1 MKKKVRIGT
10 AIIIAGHLLL
20 GLGSP
25 AIGIH
30 TSAVYAASEFG
41 ISISPANG
49 SAFVNTGA
57 SLGLSFDRQ
66 VIPQAGKITITDVNA
81 ETVFTEIAIGSAGL
95 IGNSASY
102 EIKLGSS
109 LKFAPYKT
117 YSVSVPKG
125 LFKDSA
131 GNESAATTWK
141 FTTAPEVN
149 PAITAS
155 SMTPAINSRVE
166 ASSLTELSI
175 RLSGVLTAGGGGVR
189 LLSAADNAVIQEF
202 AIRDGEPG
210 VAFQSA
216 DSSTT
221 VTLTLANKL
230 ASGGNYY
237 VLIDA
242 YAFKDANNTTYQGIA
257 SGSGWS
263 FSTIGTGTIS
273 ASTAPANASFGAS
286 VTGAL
291 KLYFDRPMSPASG
304 VISVAPGAGDPR
316 TRWLNVNSTNVT
328 GGGSSTITLLPAS
341 AASPLLSGTL
351 YTVTIPQGAF
361 YDQDGHLFPA
371 SGPYSWT
378 FTTASLTS
386 LSVAALSPADRSEAV
401 DISKTIA
408 VNFNRDV
415 VYNSTVTNGVVLYK
429 SNGSKVA
436 ATVQQGASAK
446 EFLIKPTAA
455 LESDTIYYID
465 IAKGTFTDAADPSV
479 QYEGLSGTKSW
490 SFRTVAIDKTP
501 PSLTSAVLENNR
513 TIRLRY
519 NEPLNASVALL
530 ASSFGVT
537 VNEETRNIENAY
549 IQGDSVFVVIST
561 GIAVG
566 QNVKTSYTGGVRT
579 IQDTS
584 GNAAATFSG
593 QQIINT
599 IESALPTPKEGR
611 ITGRT
616 VTLTFND
623 TLKPVSSYA
632 YEQFVV
638 TTDGYSLGVNSISIS
653 GNTLY
658 LTVGSEVG
666 NSESV
671 RVSYYAGSYPLVSSL
686 GQNIANFAE
695 FNIRNSNDNVP
706 PVFQNATG
714 GGKKI
719 TMNYNEGLSDSNLP
733 MNSQFSVLVGGS
745 PNYVTNVAVRG
756 SSVTLTL
763 QNNLVAGQIVTV
775 SYVPGVKGLTDLNGN
790 RAVYVDLKPVD
801 LSDITVSEI
810 SSATVNGNELTVTFV
825 QSMLTSSALST
836 SQFAVRLN
844 STNTLVQNYTLT
856 GNVLKLM
863 LTESAASGQTVD
875 LSYTTGTSFIKDLNG
890 NALASFSQLPVKNL
904 TGGVAAAV
912 PTDANRPAYL
922 GTLEASEFGDAIPL
936 LKIDS
941 AVIAADRSIYSQDVK
956 RYSLNADKLA
966 ASYMYLNAQGTASLV
981 FEVPS
986 TELAAYVTVPLQPL
1000 MDAFNRNKA
1009 SSFGIRYGD
1018 QIYSVDLGKIDLNGI
1033 VASLNTTGSNIS
1045 LIYRIEKMPSEAFA
1059 PFVQRFQTQG
1069 LTSITPLADLR
1080 LAASV
1085 TGNYANETALSLPG
1099 KYMIRTTSPN
1109 SSEQTSVARLDQ
1121 SYYDAA
1127 YLPTT
1132 SITKGTYKVMRALTS
1147 GNQIVGAFSSTRS
1160 FADIATHWSNTA
1172 VSELAAK
1179 NIIDNSYG
1187 SQYKPDQAITR
1198 GEFSVMLSRGLGLL
1212 GDSVTA
1218 QRFSDVQS
1226 SSQMGNYIGAAA
1238 KAGIINGNTDG
1249 TFRAEDKITREQMAI
1264 MMVRA
1269 LEYTGQPVT
1278 LSASVMDTL
1287 SPFKDRARILSQ
1299 SIEFVAKAVKAGII
1313 QGISTTQFQPQ
1324 GNATRGQAAVMLQRM
1339 LKSAGYL

>member
-1 MKKKVRIGT
+1 MRKKLRIGT
-10 AIIIAGHLLL
+10 AIIIAGNLLL

-49 SAFVNTGA
+49 SAFVNVGA
-57 SLGLSFDRQ
+57 SLGLGFDRQ

-81 ETVFTEIAIGSAGL
+81 ETVFTEIAVGSAGL
-95 IGNSASY
+95 IGNSSSY
-102 EIKLGSS
+102 EIKLGAS

-131 GNESAATTWK
+131 GNESAATSWK

-155 SMTPAINSRVE
+155 SMSPAINSRVE
-166 ASSLTELSI
+166 AGSLTELSI
-175 RLSGVLTAGGGGVR
+175 RLSGVLTAGGGSVR
-189 LLSAADNAVIQEF
+189 LLSSADNAVIQEF

-230 ASGGNYY
+230 PSGGNYY

-263 FSTIGTGTIS
+263 FSTVGTGTIS

-286 VTGAL
+286 VSGAL

-304 VISVAPGAGDPR
+304 VISVSPGAGDPR

-386 LSVAALSPADRSEAV
+386 LSVAALTPADRSESV

-415 VYNSTVTNGVVLYK
+415 INNSTVTNGVVLYK
-429 SNGSKVA
+429 SNGSKVT

-465 IAKGTFTDAADPSV
+465 IAKGVFTDAADPSV

-519 NEPLNASVALL
+519 NESLNASVALL

-537 VNEETRNIENAY
+537 VNEETRNIESAY

-566 QNVKTSYTGGVRT
+566 QNVKISYTGGVRT

-584 GNAAATFSG
+584 GNAAPTFSG
-593 QQIINT
+593 QQITNT

-623 TLKPVSSYA
+623 TLKTVSPYA
-632 YEQFVV
+632 YDQFVV
-638 TTDGYSLGVNSISIS
+638 TTDGYSLGVNSISSS

-695 FNIRNSNDNVP
+695 FNIRNSKDNVP

-714 GGKKI
+714 AGNKI
-719 TMNYNEGLSDSNLP
+719 ILNYNEGLSTTNLP
-733 MNSQFSVLVGGS
+733 MNSQFSVLVGGK
-745 PNYVTNVAVRG
+745 PNYVTNVSVSG
-756 SSVTLTL
+756 SQATLTL
-763 QNNLVAGQIVTV
+763 QTALPVNGTVTV
-775 SYVPGVKGLTDLNGN
+775 SYVPGTLGLSDLNGN
-790 RAVYVDLKPVD
+790 RAAYVDLQPV
-801 LSDITVSEI
+801 SVTSATVVSEI
-810 SSATVNGNELTVTFV
+810 SVATVKGNELNVTFNKSMQSSSKLYVNQFGIKADGSSIDV
-825 QSMLTSSALST
+825 QDFSLSGT
-836 SQFAVRLN
+836 LLKLNLSQAVTAGQKVELSYLSGAGMITDTNGN
-844 STNTLVQNYTLT
+844 SLPSFNSLSVQNLTTGVT
-856 GNVLKLM
+856 GNG
-863 LTESAASGQTVD
+863 S
-875 LSYTTGTSFIKDLNG
+875 
-890 NALASFSQLPVKNL
+890 
-904 TGGVAAAV
+904 
-912 PTDANRPAYL
+912 RPSYL
-922 GTLEASEFGDAIPL
+922 GTLPASEFGKEYPL
-936 LKIDS
+936 LKSDS
-941 AVIAADRSIYSQDVK
+941 ALAVTDLSVYKQMVK
-956 RYSLNADKLA
+956 RYDLNAERMA
-966 ASYMYLNAQGTASLV
+966 ASYQYLKLAGTDELV

-986 TELAAYVTVPLQPL
+986 TEKSAYVTVTLKAL
-1000 MDAFNRNKA
+1000 SDAATSNKNA
-1009 SSFGIRYGD
+1009 KLIIRYGD
-1018 QIYSVDLGKIDLNGI
+1018 QMYGVKLSDIDVN
-1033 VASLNTTGSNIS
+1033 S
-1045 LIYRIEKMPSEAFA
+1045 LIA
-1059 PFVQRFQTQG
+1059 G
-1069 LTSITPLADLR
+1069 LGTDINKVSLVLRMESVPGGTFYSFEQKIGSQAMRNVTGLMDLR
-1080 LAASV
+1080 LTGSIKDNYSNAKELNV
-1085 TGNYANETALSLPG
+1085 TGQYIVRNPAVL
-1099 KYMIRTTSPN
+1099 N
-1109 SSEQTSVARLDQ
+1109 SAQTMAAGVDST
-1121 SYYDAA
+1121 YNDAI
-1127 YLPTT
+1127 YLPAQIATVGSNSVVSART
-1132 SITKGTYKVMRALTS
+1132 N
-1147 GNQIVGAFSSTRS
+1147 GNQVVGVFISLRTFGDMTS
-1160 FADIATHWSNTA
+1160 HWSKTA
-1172 VSELAAK
+1172 VAELAAK
-1179 NIIDNSYG
+1179 NIIDSSYG
-1187 SQYKPDQAITR
+1187 TAFKPDQPITR
-1198 GEFSVMLSRGLGLL
+1198 SEFAVMLSRGLGLQAVR
-1212 GDSVTA
+1212 GGASQFKDVRPFT
-1218 QRFSDVQS
+1218 QTSDF
-1226 SSQMGNYIGAAA
+1226 IEAAA
-1238 KAGIINGNTDG
+1238 KAGIITGNTDG

-1299 SIEFVAKAVKAGII
+1299 SIEFVAKAVKVGII
-1313 QGISTTQFQPQ
+1313 QGVSTTQFQPQ

-1339 LKSAGYL
+1339 LKTAGYL

>member
-1 MKKKVRIGT
+1 MRKKLRIGT
-10 AIIIAGHLLL
+10 AIIIAGNLLL

-41 ISISPANG
+41 INMSPANG
-49 SAFVNTGA
+49 SAFVNVGA
-57 SLGLSFDRQ
+57 SLGLGFDRQ
-66 VIPQAGKITITDVNA
+66 VIPQAGKITITDVNT
-81 ETVFTEIAIGSAGL
+81 ETVFTEIAVGSAGL
-95 IGNSASY
+95 IGNSSSY
-102 EIKLGSS
+102 EIKLGAS

-131 GNESAATTWK
+131 GNESAATSWK

-155 SMTPAINSRVE
+155 SMSPAINSRVE
-166 ASSLTELSI
+166 AGSLTELSI
-175 RLSGVLTAGGGGVR
+175 RLSGVLTAGGGSVR
-189 LLSAADNAVIQEF
+189 LLSSADNAVIQEF

-230 ASGGNYY
+230 PSGGNYY

-286 VTGAL
+286 VSGAL
-291 KLYFDRPMSPASG
+291 RLYFDRPMSPASG
-304 VISVAPGAGDPR
+304 VISVSPGAGDPR

-341 AASPLLSGTL
+341 TASPLLSGTL

-386 LSVAALSPADRSEAV
+386 LSVTALTPADRSESV

-415 VYNSTVTNGVVLYK
+415 INNSTVTNGVVLYK

-446 EFLIKPTAA
+446 EFIIKPSAT

-465 IAKGTFTDAADPSV
+465 IAKGAFTDAADPSV

-519 NEPLNASVALL
+519 NETLNASVALL

-537 VNEETRNIENAY
+537 VNEEIRNIESAY

-566 QNVKTSYTGGVRT
+566 QNVKISYTGGVRT

-584 GNAAATFSG
+584 GNAAPTFSG
-593 QQIINT
+593 QQITNT

-623 TLKPVSSYA
+623 TLKTVSPYA
-632 YEQFVV
+632 YDQFMV
-638 TTDGYSLGVNSISIS
+638 TTDGYSLGVNSISSS

-695 FNIRNSNDNVP
+695 FNIRNSKDNVP

-714 GGKKI
+714 AGNKI
-719 TMNYNEGLSDSNLP
+719 LLNYNEGLSTINLP
-733 MNSQFSVLVGGS
+733 MNSQFSVLVGGK
-745 PNYVTNVAVRG
+745 PNYVTNVSVSG
-756 SSVTLTL
+756 SQATLTL
-763 QNNLVAGQIVTV
+763 QTALPVNGTVTV
-775 SYVPGVKGLTDLNGN
+775 SYVPGTLGLSDLNGN
-790 RAVYVDLKPVD
+790 RAAYVDLQPV
-801 LSDITVSEI
+801 SVTSATIVSEI
-810 SSATVNGNELTVTFV
+810 SIATVKGNELNVTFTKSMQSSSKLYANQFGIKADGSSIDV
-825 QSMLTSSALST
+825 QDFSLSGTLLKLNLSQAVTAGQKVELSYLSGAGMITDTNGNSLPSFSSLS
-836 SQFAVRLN
+836 
-844 STNTLVQNYTLT
+844 VQNLT
-856 GNVLKLM
+856 TAVAGNG
-863 LTESAASGQTVD
+863 S
-875 LSYTTGTSFIKDLNG
+875 
-890 NALASFSQLPVKNL
+890 
-904 TGGVAAAV
+904 
-912 PTDANRPAYL
+912 RPSYL
-922 GTLEASEFGDAIPL
+922 GTLPASEFGKEYPL
-936 LKIDS
+936 LKSDS
-941 AVIAADRSIYSQDVK
+941 ALGVTDLSVYKQMVK
-956 RYSLNADKLA
+956 RYDLNAERMA
-966 ASYMYLNAQGTASLV
+966 ASYEYLKLAGGDELV

-986 TELAAYVTVPLQPL
+986 TEKSAYVTVPLKAL
-1000 MDAFNRNKA
+1000 SDAAASNKNA
-1009 SSFGIRYGD
+1009 KLIIRYGD
-1018 QIYSVDLGKIDLNGI
+1018 HMYGVKLSDIDVN
-1033 VASLNTTGSNIS
+1033 S
-1045 LIYRIEKMPSEAFA
+1045 LIAGLGTDINKVSLVLRMESVPGGTFYSFEQKIG
-1059 PFVQRFQTQG
+1059 TQAMRNVTG
-1069 LTSITPLADLR
+1069 LMDLR
-1080 LAASV
+1080 LTGSIKDNYSNAKELNVKGQYTVRNAAV
-1085 TGNYANETALSLPG
+1085 L
-1099 KYMIRTTSPN
+1099 N
-1109 SSEQTSVARLDQ
+1109 SAQTMAAGVDST
-1121 SYYDAA
+1121 YNDAI
-1127 YLPTT
+1127 YLPAQIATVGSNSVVSART
-1132 SITKGTYKVMRALTS
+1132 N
-1147 GNQIVGAFSSTRS
+1147 GNQVVGVFISLRTFGDMTS
-1160 FADIATHWSNTA
+1160 HWSKTA
-1172 VSELAAK
+1172 VAELAAK
-1179 NIIDNSYG
+1179 NIIDSSYG
-1187 SQYKPDQAITR
+1187 TAFKPDQPITR
-1198 GEFSVMLSRGLGLL
+1198 SEFAVMLSRGLGLQAVR
-1212 GDSVTA
+1212 GGASQFKDVRPFT
-1218 QRFSDVQS
+1218 QTSDF
-1226 SSQMGNYIGAAA
+1226 IEAAA
-1238 KAGIINGNTDG
+1238 KAGIITGNTDG

-1313 QGISTTQFQPQ
+1313 QGVSTTQFQPQ

-1339 LKSAGYL
+1339 LKTAGYL

>member
-1 MKKKVRIGT
+1 MKKNLRIGT
-10 AIIIAGHLLL
+10 AIIIAGNLLL

-49 SAFVNTGA
+49 AAFVNVGA

-109 LKFAPYKT
+109 LKFVPYKT

-131 GNESAATTWK
+131 GNESAATSWK

-149 PAITAS
+149 PAIIAS
-155 SMTPAINSRVE
+155 SMSPAVNSRVE
-166 ASSLTELSI
+166 AGSLTELSI
-175 RLSGVLTAGGGGVR
+175 RLSGVLTAGGGSVR
-189 LLSAADNAVIQEF
+189 LLSSADNVVIQEF
-202 AIRDGEPG
+202 AIREGEAG

-221 VTLTLANKL
+221 IKLTLANKL
-230 ASGGNYY
+230 PSGGNYY
-237 VLIDA
+237 VLIDG

-273 ASTAPANASFGAS
+273 ASTAPVNASFGAS
-286 VTGAL
+286 VSGAL

-304 VISVAPGAGDPR
+304 VISVSPGTEGDPR
-316 TRWLNVNSTNVT
+316 TRWLNVNSTSVT
-328 GGGSSTITLLPAS
+328 GGGSSAITLLPAS

-361 YDQDGHLFPA
+361 YDQDGHIFPA

-386 LSVAALSPADRSEAV
+386 LSVAALSPADRSESV

-415 VYNSTVTNGVVLYK
+415 VYNNTVTNGVVLYK

-446 EFLIKPTAA
+446 EFIIKPSAA

-465 IAKGTFTDAADPSV
+465 VAKGTFTDAADPSV

-501 PSLTSAVLENNR
+501 PALTSAVLENNR

-519 NEPLNASVALL
+519 NETLNASVALL

-537 VNEETRNIENAY
+537 VNEETRNIESAY

-566 QNVKTSYTGGVRT
+566 QNVKISYTGGVRT

-584 GNAAATFSG
+584 GNAAPTFSG
-593 QQIINT
+593 QQITNT

-623 TLKPVSSYA
+623 TLKTVSPYA

-638 TTDGYSLGVNSISIS
+638 TTDGYSLGVNSISTS

-658 LTVGSEVG
+658 LNVGSEVG

-695 FNIRNSNDNVP
+695 FNIRNSKDNVP

-763 QNNLVAGQIVTV
+763 QNNLVAGQTVTV
-775 SYVPGVKGLTDLNGN
+775 SYVPGVKGLSDLNGN

-810 SSATVNGNELTVTFV
+810 SSATVNGNELTITFV

-844 STNTLVQNYTLT
+844 STTTLVQSYTLT

-863 LTESAASGQTVD
+863 LADSAGSGQTVD

-904 TGGVAAAV
+904 TGGVAAV

-922 GTLEASEFGDAIPL
+922 GTLEASEFGDAVPL
-936 LKIDS
+936 LKSDS

-956 RYSLNADKLA
+956 RYSLNADRLA
-966 ASYMYLNAQGTASLV
+966 ASYMYLNAQGAASLV

-1000 MDAFNRNKA
+1000 VDAFNRNKA

-1059 PFVQRFQTQG
+1059 PFVQRLQTQG

-1121 SYYDAA
+1121 SYYDAV

-1160 FADIATHWSNTA
+1160 FADMATHWSNTA
-1172 VSELAAK
+1172 VAELAAK

-1198 GEFSVMLSRGLGLL
+1198 GEFAVMLSRGLGLL

-1226 SSQMGNYIGAAA
+1226 SSQTGNYIGAAA

-1287 SPFKDRARILSQ
+1287 SPFKDRAKILSQ

-1313 QGISTTQFQPQ
+1313 QGVSTTQFQPQ

-1339 LKSAGYL
+1339 LKTAGYL

>member
-1 MKKKVRIGT
+1 MKKKLTIGT
-10 AIIIAGHLLL
+10 AIIIAGNLLL
-20 GLGSP
+20 GLSSP

-49 SAFVNTGA
+49 SAFVNVGA

-109 LKFAPYKT
+109 FKFAPYKT

-131 GNESAATTWK
+131 GNESAATSWK

-149 PAITAS
+149 PAIIAS
-155 SMTPAINSRVE
+155 SMSPASNSRIE

-175 RLSGVLTAGGGGVR
+175 RLSGVLTAGGGSVR
-189 LLSAADNAVIQEF
+189 LLSSADNAVIQEF
-202 AIRDGEPG
+202 AIREGEAG

-216 DSSTT
+216 DSATT

-230 ASGGNYY
+230 PSGGNYY

-242 YAFKDANNTTYQGIA
+242 YAFKDTNNTTYQGIA
-257 SGSGWS
+257 SGSGWT

-286 VTGAL
+286 VSGAL

-304 VISVAPGAGDPR
+304 VISVSPGAEGDAR
-316 TRWLNVNSTNVT
+316 TRWLNVNSTSVT
-328 GGGSSTITLLPAS
+328 GGGSSAITLLPAS

-361 YDQDGHLFPA
+361 YDQDGQLFPA

-386 LSVAALSPADRSEAV
+386 LSVAGLSPADRSESV

-415 VYNSTVTNGVVLYK
+415 VYDSTVASGVVLYK

-436 ATVQQGASAK
+436 AAVQQGASAK
-446 EFLIKPTAA
+446 EFIIKPAAA

-519 NEPLNASVALL
+519 SETLNASVALL

-537 VNEETRNIENAY
+537 VNEETRNIESAY

-566 QNVKTSYTGGVRT
+566 QNVKISYTGGVRT

-584 GNAAATFSG
+584 GNAAPTFSG
-593 QQIINT
+593 QQITNT

-623 TLKPVSSYA
+623 TLKTVSPYA

-638 TTDGYSLGVNSISIS
+638 TTDGYSLGVNSISTS

-686 GQNIANFAE
+686 GQNIAGFAE
-695 FNIRNSNDNVP
+695 FNIRNTKDNVP

-714 GGKKI
+714 AGNKLLL
-719 TMNYNEGLSDSNLP
+719 NYNEGLSTINLP
-733 MNSQFSVLVGGS
+733 MNSQFSVLVGGK
-745 PNYVTNVAVRG
+745 PNYVTNV
-756 SSVTLTL
+756 SVSGTQATLTL
-763 QNNLVAGQIVTV
+763 QNALPLSGTVTV
-775 SYVPGVKGLTDLNGN
+775 SYVPGTLGLSDLNGN
-790 RAVYVDLKPVD
+790 RAAYVDLQPV
-801 LSDITVSEI
+801 SVTSATVVSEI
-810 SSATVNGNELTVTFV
+810 SVATVKGNELNVTFTKSMQSSSKLYANQFGIKADGSGIDV
-825 QSMLTSSALST
+825 QDFSLSGT
-836 SQFAVRLN
+836 LLKLNLSQAVTAGQKVELSYLSGAGMITDTNGN
-844 STNTLVQNYTLT
+844 SLPSFNSLSVQNLTTGVT
-856 GNVLKLM
+856 GNG
-863 LTESAASGQTVD
+863 S
-875 LSYTTGTSFIKDLNG
+875 
-890 NALASFSQLPVKNL
+890 
-904 TGGVAAAV
+904 
-912 PTDANRPAYL
+912 RPSYL
-922 GTLEASEFGDAIPL
+922 GTLPASEFGKEYPL
-936 LKIDS
+936 LKSDS
-941 AVIAADRSIYSQDVK
+941 ALGVTDLSVYKQMVK
-956 RYSLNADKLA
+956 RYDLNAERMA
-966 ASYMYLNAQGTASLV
+966 ASYQYLKLAGTDELV

-986 TELAAYVTVPLQPL
+986 TEKSAYVTVPLKAL
-1000 MDAFNRNKA
+1000 SDAAASNKNA
-1009 SSFGIRYGD
+1009 KLIIRYGD
-1018 QIYSVDLGKIDLNGI
+1018 HMYGIKLSDIDVNSLI
-1033 VASLNTTGSNIS
+1033 ASLGTDISKVSLVLRMESVPGGTFYSFEQKVGSQAMRNVTG
-1045 LIYRIEKMPSEAFA
+1045 LM
-1059 PFVQRFQTQG
+1059 
-1069 LTSITPLADLR
+1069 DLR
-1080 LAASV
+1080 LTGSIKDNYSNAKELNVAGQYTVRNAAV
-1085 TGNYANETALSLPG
+1085 L
-1099 KYMIRTTSPN
+1099 N
-1109 SSEQTSVARLDQ
+1109 SAQTMAAGVDST
-1121 SYYDAA
+1121 YNDAI
-1127 YLPTT
+1127 YLPAQIATVG
-1132 SITKGTYKVMRALTS
+1132 SNSVVSARTKGNQVVGVYISLRTFGDVTS
-1147 GNQIVGAFSSTRS
+1147 
-1160 FADIATHWSNTA
+1160 HWSKTA
-1172 VSELAAK
+1172 VAELAAK
-1179 NIIDNSYG
+1179 NIIDSSYG
-1187 SQYKPDQAITR
+1187 TAFMPDQPITR
-1198 GEFSVMLSRGLGLL
+1198 SEFAVMLSRGLGLQAVR
-1212 GDSVTA
+1212 GGASQFKDVRPFT
-1218 QRFSDVQS
+1218 QTSDF
-1226 SSQMGNYIGAAA
+1226 IEAAA

-1269 LEYTGQPVT
+1269 LEYSGQSVT

-1287 SPFKDRARILSQ
+1287 SPFKDRAKILSQ

-1313 QGISTTQFQPQ
+1313 QGVSTTEFQPQ

-1339 LKSAGYL
+1339 LKAAGYL